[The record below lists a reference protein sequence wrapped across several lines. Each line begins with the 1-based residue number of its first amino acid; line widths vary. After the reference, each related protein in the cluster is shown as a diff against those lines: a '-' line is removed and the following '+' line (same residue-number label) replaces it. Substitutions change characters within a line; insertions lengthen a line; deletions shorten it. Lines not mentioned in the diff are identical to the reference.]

1 MPDVILI
8 RPISESWAGEAYKR
22 HVSIPHGP
30 LTLAAHLIDKG
41 FSVQIID
48 EIALT
53 TTVAQD
59 RLLDLLE
66 EAPVC
71 IGITTM
77 TGMQIRM
84 GRKFAS
90 LVRETNPNIPI
101 VWGGAHPTILPE
113 MTIKDEYVDI
123 VVYGEGDISFP
134 FLVSQLKEKD
144 DISKVPGIY
153 YMDNNGS
160 VGTVLHTDAP
170 PPYDLN
176 LIPELPYH
184 LLDMEL
190 YITSIKKKYI
200 TRYFEINSSRGCP
213 FNCAFC
219 YNSKEDSTYTK
230 KDSEK
235 IIKEIKYLLNNYHID
250 GLTFSDENFI
260 VNSKRMREIAETL
273 VNLDMNLHIRS
284 GGRIEL
290 FVKFDDDMLKL
301 IKEAGFY
308 HFGFG
313 IESGSEITLR
323 MINKKITLKQIYD
336 TVDKIRKHGF
346 QATYNFI
353 AGFPN
358 ETITEYKKTLA
369 LIHHIFE
376 NSTYVV
382 YPVPAPSYFVPFP
395 GTISHDET
403 VKLGYESPTTFDKW
417 SDIDYNIDEMPWLK
431 KDFHDFIVES
441 REIINNINQ
450 KFTGD
455 DAVITK
461 SDLAPLRKIIN

>member
-1 MPDVILI
+1 MPDVILV

-22 HVSIPHGP
+22 PITIPHGP
-30 LTLAAHLIDKG
+30 LALAAHLIDKG
-41 FSVQIID
+41 FSVEIID

-53 TTVAQD
+53 PAVAQD
-59 RLLDLLE
+59 RLLHLLE

-71 IGITTM
+71 VGITTM
-77 TGMQIRM
+77 TGMQIRR
-84 GRKFAS
+84 GRGFAS
-90 LVRETNPNIPI
+90 LVRETDPDISI

-123 VVYGEGDISFP
+123 VVCGEGDISFP
-134 FLVSQLKEKD
+134 LLVSQLKKKD
-144 DISKVPGIY
+144 DISSVPGIY
-153 YMDNNGS
+153 YTDNNGS
-160 VGTVLHTDAP
+160 VGTVLHTNAP
-170 PPYDLN
+170 PLYDLN
-176 LIPELPYH
+176 LMPDLPYH

-200 TRYFEINSSRGCP
+200 TRFFEINSSRGCP

-219 YNSKEDSTYTK
+219 CNSKEGASYTK

-235 IIKEIKYLLNNYHID
+235 ITNEITYLLDNYHID
-250 GLTFSDENFI
+250 GLNFNDENFL
-260 VNSKRMREIAETL
+260 VNRKRIREIAEVL
-273 VNLDMNLHIRS
+273 ANLDTNLHIRS

-301 IKEAGFY
+301 IKGAGFY

-313 IESGSEITLR
+313 VESGSEMTLK
-323 MINKKITLKQIYD
+323 MINKNITLKQIYD
-336 TVDKIRKHGF
+336 TVAKIKKHGF
-346 QATYNFI
+346 SATYNFI

-358 ETITEYKKTLA
+358 ETITEYKKTLK
-369 LIHHIFE
+369 LIYHIFE
-376 NSTYVV
+376 NSTQLI
-382 YPVPAPSYFVPFP
+382 YPIPAPSYFVPFP
-395 GTISHDET
+395 GTISHDEA
-403 VKLGYESPTTFDKW
+403 VKLGYEPPTTFDKW

-431 KDFHDFIVES
+431 KDFHHFIVES
-441 REIINNINQ
+441 RGIINNINQ

-461 SDLAPLRKIIN
+461 SDLAPLRKIMT